1 MIRSSTGVALGAALL
16 TLASGCPDENL
27 QIYDTPPE
35 AAILTP
41 SDGDI
46 IEGIETAIT
55 FSGSVYDQQDLL
67 EELLVTWTTDA
78 LEDPLMEGTSDAAGY
93 TEVVAT
99 LPEGTHIVT
108 LEVEDSWGYTNS
120 DFITLDVEIPVD
132 PATVFI
138 DAPQPAYEY
147 WDYESVHFSGRVQS
161 AEGELELEVKW
172 LSTLD
177 GPLYVGS
184 SDPQGITQFDGFLS
198 AGQHQ
203 IILLAGDSLDP
214 AVGVG
219 EASVVI
225 EVQEYPQGQLDQ
237 DGDGYCPDGMD
248 LDGDGLCEGDE
259 ITGAGTGD
267 CNDFDPLVYP
277 GAEEI
282 CDGQDN
288 DCDGHTDVNELDQDG
303 DGQNPCGGD
312 CDDADPT
319 NWTGNTEICDGQDND
334 CDELIDD
341 DDPSVQGQQT
351 WFEDADGDGF
361 GNPMVT
367 YTECFQPGGTVPNH
381 GDCDDTN
388 AASYPGNPEI
398 CDAYDNNCNGVIDE
412 GFDQD
417 NDGWTTCA
425 GDCDDTLNAVHPG
438 ATEVC
443 NQLDEDCDGYIN
455 EDFADMYEM
464 WEVDANSP
472 GYELDSLYPTLTL
485 GGGQCSFTITLI
497 IIPITL
503 NLEPGSTSV
512 SGSFHAPDDQYDIYE
527 FDSTLTGNVA
537 EWGAFLATGQ
547 TLPYAC
553 TQGTIAFNASD
564 PIEVTAYV
572 DGVPH
577 SAHGAAGVLSF
588 TLSMW
593 QLFDVDYKIVVRPL
607 SNWTNCNYNYTLNM
621 EIP

>member
-1 MIRSSTGVALGAALL
+1 MTRSWTRIALGAALL
-16 TLASGCPDENL
+16 ALASGCPDENL

-35 AAILTP
+35 VAILTP
-41 SDGDI
+41 GDGDL
-46 IEGIETAIT
+46 IEGIETAIEFT
-55 FSGSVYDQQDLL
+55 GSVFDQQDLL
-67 EELLVTWTTDA
+67 EDLQVVWTSDA
-78 LEDPLMEGTSDAAGY
+78 VEDPLMEGYADAAGF
-93 TEVVAT
+93 TEVITT

-108 LEVEDSWGYTNS
+108 LEVTDSWGYSNT
-120 DFITLDVEIPVD
+120 DFITLDIEIPVD

-147 WDYESVHFSGRVQS
+147 WDYESVHFSGRVQ
-161 AEGELELEVKW
+161 AATGNLELEVKW
-172 LSTLD
+172 ISTLD

-203 IILLAGDSLDP
+203 ILLIAGDSLDP

-225 EVQEYPQGQLDQ
+225 EVQAYPQGQLDQ

-267 CNDFDPLVYP
+267 CNDFDPMVYP

-319 NWTGNTEICDGQDND
+319 NWTGNAEICDGQDND

-341 DDPSVQGQQT
+341 DDPSIQGQQT

-361 GNPMVT
+361 GNPMVS
-367 YTECFQPGGTVPNH
+367 YTECFQPADTVSNH

-388 AASYPGNPEI
+388 AAAYPGNPEI

-417 NDGWTTCA
+417 GDGWTTCA
-425 GDCDDTLNAVHPG
+425 GDCDDTLNAVNPG

-455 EDFADMYEM
+455 EDFADIYEM

-472 GYELDSLYPTLTL
+472 GYQLDSIYPTLTL

-497 IIPITL
+497 IFPITL

-512 SGSFHAPDDQYDIYE
+512 SGGFHAPDDQYDIYE

-537 EWGAFLATGQ
+537 EWAAFLATGQ
-547 TLPYAC
+547 TLPYSC
-553 TQGTIAFNASD
+553 TQGTIQFSATD

-572 DGVPH
+572 DGVAH
-577 SAHGAAGVLSF
+577 SEHGTNGVLSF
-588 TLSMW
+588 TLSLW
-593 QLFDVDYKIVVRPL
+593 QLFDVDYRIVVRPL
-607 SNWTNCNYNYTLNM
+607 SNWTSCNYNYTLNM